1 MLTTTVTTIASSTT
15 TPTLPNRQHR
25 ACSRFLPG
33 PGSVGVRGSRPL
45 SSTKKDGGVRCGV
58 GGAAWVGV
66 GRGAVAARWR
76 ALSMCRGRR
85 WGIGMISRVLTA
97 VRSDRDRLVWREGV
111 AVVAGRGGSATGG
124 LG

>member
-1 MLTTTVTTIASSTT
+1 MAQLVAHHT
-15 TPTLPNRQHR
+15 
-25 ACSRFLPG
+25 
-33 PGSVGVRGSRPL
+33 GSVGVRGSSPL